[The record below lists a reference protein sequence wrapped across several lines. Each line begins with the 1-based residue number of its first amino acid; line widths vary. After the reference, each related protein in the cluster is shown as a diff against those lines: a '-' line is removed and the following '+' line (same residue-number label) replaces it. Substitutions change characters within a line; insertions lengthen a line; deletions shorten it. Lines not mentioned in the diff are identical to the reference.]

1 MLVTTAGRTDPIMI
15 EEAKQVALDLDCM
28 YQERNKKSILS
39 LQSRFQDDCIVV
51 GKERLELFLLDG
63 EAEPFFFHP
72 NSSMFRIKRLMRNEH
87 DPFIDATG
95 LRKGMSFFDCTLGL
109 ASDSIVASF
118 VVGQTG
124 TVVGTEEN
132 KYLAYLVNRGLMN
145 WESGLAEMDEAMRSI
160 SVVHSNALT
169 RLKEIPSNEFDCVY
183 IDPMFEETILESDGI
198 RALAELA
205 AYTEVS
211 EEFILEAKR
220 VARNRLVLKD
230 HFRSAR
236 FEKFGFSVVKRPSSK
251 FHFGI
256 ITK

>member
-1 MLVTTAGRTDPIMI
+1 MFVTTAGRTNPIMI
-15 EEAKQVALDLDCM
+15 EEAKRVAFDLDCM

-39 LQSRFQDDCIVV
+39 LHSRFQDNCIVV

-63 EAEPFFFHP
+63 EEPFFFHP

-95 LRKGMSFFDCTLGL
+95 LRQGMSFFDCTLGL

-118 VVGQTG
+118 VVGPTG
-124 TVVGTEEN
+124 KVVGTEEN
-132 KYLAYLVNRGLMN
+132 KYLAYLVNRGLRN
-145 WESGLAEMDEAMRSI
+145 WESGLAEMDEAMRSV
-160 SVVHSNALT
+160 SVIHSNALS

-220 VARNRLVLKD
+220 VARKRLVLKD
-230 HFRSAR
+230 HFRSGR
-236 FEKFGFSVVKRPSSK
+236 FEKFGFSVVKRPSAK

>member
-1 MLVTTAGRTDPIMI
+1 MFVTTAGRTNPIMI
-15 EEAKQVALDLDCM
+15 EEAKRVAFDLDCM

-39 LQSRFQDDCIVV
+39 LQSRFQDNCIVV
-51 GKERLELFLLDG
+51 GKERLELFLLGG
-63 EAEPFFFHP
+63 EEPFFFHP
-72 NSSMFRIKRLMRNEH
+72 NSSMFRIKRLLRNEH

-95 LRKGMSFFDCTLGL
+95 LKQGMSFFDCTLGL

-118 VVGQTG
+118 VVGPTG
-124 TVVGTEEN
+124 KVVGTEEN
-132 KYLAYLVNRGLMN
+132 KYLAYLVNRGLRN

-160 SVVHSNALT
+160 SVVHSNALSV
-169 RLKEIPSNEFDCVY
+169 LKEIPSNEFDCVY

-205 AYTEVS
+205 TYTEVS
-211 EEFILEAKR
+211 EEFISEAKR

-230 HFRSAR
+230 HFRSGR
-236 FEKFGFSVVKRPSSK
+236 FEKFGFSVVKRPSAK

>member
-1 MLVTTAGRTDPIMI
+1 MFVTTAGRTNPVMI
-15 EEAKQVALDLDCM
+15 EEAKRVAFDLECV

-39 LQSRFQDDCIVV
+39 LQTRFQEHCIVV
-51 GKERLELFLLDG
+51 GKERLELFLLGG
-63 EAEPFFFHP
+63 EEPFFFHP
-72 NSSMFRIKRLMRNEH
+72 NSSMFRIKRLLRNEH

-95 LRKGMSFFDCTLGL
+95 LKQGMSFFDCTLGL

-118 VVGQTG
+118 VVGPTG
-124 TVVGTEEN
+124 KVVGTEEN
-132 KYLAYLVNRGLMN
+132 KYLAYLVNRGLRN

-160 SVVHSNALT
+160 SVVHSNALSV
-169 RLKEIPSNEFDCVY
+169 LKEIPSNEFDCVY

-205 AYTEVS
+205 TYTEVS
-211 EEFILEAKR
+211 EEFISEAKR

-230 HFRSAR
+230 HFRSGR
-236 FEKFGFSVVKRPSSK
+236 FEKFGFSVVKRPSAK